1 MALEALFFG
10 AHPDDI
16 ELTCGGLAALLAR
29 AGHPV
34 GLVDM
39 TRGEMGT
46 RGTPEGRATEAQA
59 AARALGVA
67 TRENLGL
74 PDSGL
79 SRHDRA
85 QMVAVVECLRRH
97 RPQLVVA
104 PYTDDPHPDHV
115 ETSHLVTRA
124 CYLAGLAR
132 YPAAGE
138 RWRPARLLYALYRG
152 LSPATVVIDITP
164 VWEAR
169 TAALMAH
176 FSQVGAGDG
185 PPTYLTTPT
194 FLAEVEAR
202 ARVYGA
208 AAGCTYGE
216 GYRPR
221 GPMIL
226 GDAVSLLV
234 PRERAL

>member
-29 AGHPV
+29 DGHGV
-34 GLVDM
+34 GLIDM

-46 RGTPEGRATEAQA
+46 RGDVERRQQEAQA

-67 TRENLGL
+67 SRENLGL

-97 RPQLVVA
+97 RPVLVVA
-104 PYTDDPHPDHV
+104 PHTDDPHPDHV

-132 YPAAGE
+132 FPAAGE
-138 RWRPARLLYALYRG
+138 RWRPSRLLYALYRG
-152 LSPATVVIDITP
+152 LSPAHVVIDITS

-169 TAALMAH
+169 TQALLAH
-176 FSQVGAGDG
+176 ASQVDPAAGE
-185 PPTYLTTPT
+185 PTYLTTHS

-202 ARVYGA
+202 ARVYGS
-208 AAGCTYGE
+208 AAGGTFGE
-216 GYRPR
+216 GYRTR

-226 GDAVSLLV
+226 GEAASLLV
-234 PRERAL
+234 PRERTL